1 MELAMLVQGTQDPEE
16 QLSAAR
22 VPEASPRTV
31 VPIRSNLPVEAVVN
45 VGVAHRQE
53 NDVKQ

>member
-1 MELAMLVQGTQDPEE
+1 MELVMLVQGTQDPEE